1 MADYELKDAKEKG
14 ETKEEALLALA
25 KAQFE
30 RVVTAEQE
38 NRQYMLDDF
47 RFRAASPDNFYQW
60 PDAIRSKRETDPS
73 GQRPCLTINKL
84 PQHVNQ
90 VTNDI
95 RQNRPAI
102 KVIPVDDKA
111 DPEVAEVLNGVIRH
125 IQYASDADI
134 AYDTAAD
141 NQVVAGVGYIRVL
154 TDYVDD
160 ESFDQDIKIER
171 IRNIFTV
178 YDDPDIIDP
187 TGSDRKFLFIT
198 EMMSHKE
205 FEEQYPD
212 ADVVDW
218 DQIGLGDPG
227 ARWYEK
233 DRVRVAEWWRC
244 EYEMKT
250 LSLWASGQTT
260 IGDQD
265 PIELGFALAGEKP
278 VKTREVNARKIMF
291 RKICG
296 HQILEESEWPGRYI
310 PVARVVGNEYDIEGK
325 ITLSGLVR
333 NAKDA
338 QRMYNYWAS
347 QEVEMLALAPKAPFI
362 AAAGQIEGY
371 EHQWKNANTVN
382 FAVLEY
388 NPIVDTEGG
397 QQAFPPPM
405 RAVPPQPSAGILQA
419 KLGASDDIKTT
430 TGQYDASLGQK
441 SNETSGKAILAR
453 QREGDIGTFQY
464 VDNLSRAIRFVGRI
478 IVDLIPKIYD
488 TQRVARI
495 LGEDDGVDMAKL
507 DPNQQQAVQSVTDP
521 TTGKEIE
528 KIYNPGVGRYDV
540 AVVVGPS
547 YTTKRQEALDAM
559 TQMVQGNPQ
568 LWQVIGDLLVKNQ
581 DWPGADDMAKR
592 LKAMLPPQL
601 QEKDGDE
608 DMPPRARQM
617 LEQAL
622 AQSEQF
628 QAALKQMS
636 AEMADLKSDKD
647 YKQQELM
654 IKHYQAET
662 DRIKVTQ
669 PAMTPQELASLAA
682 QIVMQSLHS
691 PSQPEEPVEQLPQVA
706 APPMAPPEQQQTMQP
721 PSGGFLS
728 PEGMQQ

>member
-14 ETKEEALLALA
+14 ETKDDALLALA

-38 NRQYMLDDF
+38 NRTYMLDDF

-198 EMMSHKE
+198 EMLSHKE
-205 FEEQYPD
+205 FEAQYPD
-212 ADVVDW
+212 AEVVDW
-218 DQIGLGDPG
+218 DVIGLGDPG

-250 LSLWASGQTT
+250 LHLWASGETT
-260 IGDQD
+260 YDD
-265 PIELGFALAGEKP
+265 EDAVELGVAVEGEKP
-278 VKTREVNARKIMF
+278 IKTREVNAKKVMF

-296 HQILEESEWPGRYI
+296 HQVLEESEWPGKYI

-362 AAAGQIEGY
+362 GAAGQFEGY
-371 EHQWKNANTVN
+371 EHVWKNANTVN
-382 FAVLEY
+382 YAYLEY
-388 NPIVDTEGG
+388 NPVVDTENGE
-397 QQAFPPPM
+397 QALPPPK
-405 RAVPPQPSAGILQA
+405 RAVPPQPSSGILQA
-419 KLGASDDIKTT
+419 KMGAADDIKTT

-488 TQRVARI
+488 TKRVARI
-495 LGEDDGVDMAKL
+495 LGEDDGVDMATL
-507 DPNQQQAVQSVTDP
+507 DPSQQEAVRSVQDP
-521 TTGKEIE
+521 QTGKELE

-601 QEKDGDE
+601 QDKEGDE
-608 DMPPRARQM
+608 EMPPQARQM

-622 AQSEQF
+622 SQSEQF
-628 QAALKQMS
+628 QEALKQMA
-636 AEMADLKSDKD
+636 AEMQDLKNDRQ

-654 IKHYQAET
+654 IKHYSAET
-662 DRIKVTQ
+662 DRMKVMQ
-669 PAMTPQELASLAA
+669 PAMSPQELAALAA
-682 QIVMQSLHS
+682 QIVLTSLHS
-691 PSQPEEPVEQLPQVA
+691 PSQPEEPVEQMPA
-706 APPMAPPEQQQTMQP
+706 IAPPPMEQMPPQPMQP
-721 PSGGFLS
+721 PQGGFLS
-728 PEGMQQ
+728 PEGMQ